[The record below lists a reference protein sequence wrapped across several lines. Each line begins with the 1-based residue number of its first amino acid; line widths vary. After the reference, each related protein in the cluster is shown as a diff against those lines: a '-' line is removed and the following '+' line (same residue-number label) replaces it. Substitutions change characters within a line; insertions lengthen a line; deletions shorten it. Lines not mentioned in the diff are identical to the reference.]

1 MGDTHSA
8 AGKNHEY
15 ATLSQGASDGK
26 ILFTWASGN
35 LLILIGDIE
44 GFLVYEFL
52 MHKDE
57 ERVIEL
63 EFLRATENAAL
74 HSSHWM
80 GRGDKEAAD
89 FAACDAIR
97 GMFDLM
103 DIRGEI
109 VIGEG
114 IKDEAPGLFIGEKV
128 GTWLEGSPR
137 FDVALDPVDGTTNVS
152 KGMPNSISCIAAAIP
167 EDGED
172 CALQE
177 IPAFYMNKL
186 SYPEVVRQ
194 AWIKDPS
201 LPISVDAP
209 ISEVIKVSAK
219 LLGKNV
225 RDITVMVLDR
235 PRNEYIIEQ
244 VRSLGSKLRMIADG
258 DITAAMAPSLP
269 STDVDLYAGIGG
281 APEAVLS
288 AAGLRCLGGGQQA
301 KIWPADEAE
310 KQQLIKDGWGDQL
323 DRIYRSKDLAAGNNI
338 LFCATGIS
346 ASPLLQGVH
355 IEGKTAV
362 THSVLMRIK
371 SKTVRFVEAHHDL
384 RTKTI
389 RLRSTKEETRM

>member
-1 MGDTHSA
+1 VVNM
-8 AGKNHEY
+8 
-15 ATLSQGASDGK
+15 
-26 ILFTWASGN
+26 
-35 LLILIGDIE
+35 
-44 GFLVYEFL
+44 
-52 MHKDE
+52 KDE

-89 FAACDAIR
+89 YAACDAIR

-103 DIRGEI
+103 DIRGEV

-114 IKDEAPGLFIGEKV
+114 IKDEAPGLFMGEKV
-128 GTWLEGSPR
+128 GTWAEGSPR

-167 EDGED
+167 EEGQD
-172 CALQE
+172 CALQD

-186 SYPEVVRQ
+186 CYPEVVRQ
-194 AWIKDPS
+194 AWIEDPS
-201 LPISVDAP
+201 LPISVEAP
-209 ISEVIKVSAK
+209 ISEVIKVTAK
-219 LLGKNV
+219 LLGKNI
-225 RDITVMVLDR
+225 RDVTVMVLDR

-258 DITAAMAPSLP
+258 DITAAMAPAMA
-269 STDVDLYAGIGG
+269 STNVDLYAGIGG
-281 APEAVLS
+281 APEGVLS

-301 KIWPADEAE
+301 KIWPADEE
-310 KQQLIKDGWGDQL
+310 ERQQLIADGWGDKL
-323 DRIYRSKDLAAGNNI
+323 DKVFRSRDMAKGNNI

-346 ASPLLQGVH
+346 ASPLLKGVYVD
-355 IEGKTAV
+355 GMTAV

-371 SKTVRFVEAHHDL
+371 SKTVRFVEAHHNL
-384 RTKTI
+384 STKTI
-389 RLRSTKEETRM
+389 HLRSTKGETPM

>member
-1 MGDTHSA
+1 M
-8 AGKNHEY
+8 NH
-15 ATLSQGASDGK
+15 TNNTID
-26 ILFTWASGN
+26 
-35 LLILIGDIE
+35 
-44 GFLVYEFL
+44 
-52 MHKDE
+52 KDA

-89 FAACDAIR
+89 YAACDAIR

-128 GTWLEGSPR
+128 GTWAPGSPR

-167 EDGED
+167 EEGED

-186 SYPEVVRQ
+186 SYPEKVRQ

-209 ISEVIKVSAK
+209 ISEVIKVTADI
-219 LLGKNV
+219 LGKNV
-225 RDITVMVLDR
+225 RDVTVMVLDR
-235 PRNEYIIEQ
+235 PRNEFIFED

-258 DITAAMAPSLP
+258 DITAAMAPAMP

-281 APEAVLS
+281 SPEAVLS

-301 KIWPADEAE
+301 KIWPGDEAE
-310 KQQLIKDGWGDQL
+310 RQQLIADGWGDRF
-323 DRIYRSKDLAAGNNI
+323 DTIFRSRDLAKGGNI
-338 LFCATGIS
+338 LFSATGIS
-346 ASPLLQGVH
+346 PSPLLKGVH
-355 IEGKTAV
+355 ISGQTAV
-362 THSVLMRIK
+362 TYSVLMRTK
-371 SKTVRFVEAHHDL
+371 SKTVRFVEAHHNL
-384 RTKTI
+384 GTKTI
-389 RLRSTKEETRM
+389 HLRSTMEETRM